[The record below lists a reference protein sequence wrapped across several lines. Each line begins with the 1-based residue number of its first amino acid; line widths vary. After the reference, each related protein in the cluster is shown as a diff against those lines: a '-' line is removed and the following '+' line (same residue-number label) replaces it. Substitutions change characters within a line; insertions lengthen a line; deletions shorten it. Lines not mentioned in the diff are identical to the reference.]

1 MKYYTVRDIAEE
13 NISGYVYPQCH
24 TFIKGIS
31 KKQREAFY
39 SFYDY
44 LNKQE
49 CFPPFELKLDGYV
62 FHRRAKLTNFI
73 SHVSSN
79 LLLMDDK
86 ALNLITQFNIGKYL
100 VIPAYI
106 YIKNVPTK
114 FYFLY
119 IVTPLL
125 EYVDFPKCLF
135 EVYRMGGYD
144 SNLYTGFKDL
154 NALQEFSHNLWIS
167 DKEYIY
173 THPQTIV
180 FNNKFDQ
187 SADLFRIPKLTI
199 AYYFIS
205 ERLKN
210 AIESNGLTGLSFT
223 EEVHIECEK

>member
-1 MKYYTVRDIAEE
+1 
-13 NISGYVYPQCH
+13 
-24 TFIKGIS
+24 
-31 KKQREAFY
+31 
-39 SFYDY
+39 
-44 LNKQE
+44 
-49 CFPPFELKLDGYV
+49 
-62 FHRRAKLTNFI
+62 
-73 SHVSSN
+73 
-79 LLLMDDK
+79 
-86 ALNLITQFNIGKYL
+86 
-100 VIPAYI
+100 
-106 YIKNVPTK
+106 
-114 FYFLY
+114 
-119 IVTPLL
+119 
-125 EYVDFPKCLF
+125 
-135 EVYRMGGYD
+135 MGGYD